1 MKNILYQVFNVP
13 FKNALRSINNT
24 LWALFIFAGTAHATV
39 SYSQNTNVT
48 IVSTSISTEQIISEI
63 ENQTDYLFVYDV
75 NEINL
80 NRKINI
86 NAKDKPVQNVL
97 KQIFSGTDITYA
109 IEGKNI
115 MLIKKKKQVSTS
127 KQKENT
133 VTGIV
138 KDSKGES
145 IIGANI
151 KVKGLTNG
159 TITDID
165 GKFSLNIP
173 ENSILQISYIGYIAQ
188 EIKVGTK
195 KNLTITLK
203 EDTETL
209 DEVIVIGYGTAKREN
224 LSGAISTVNSEVFES
239 RPIPNATLALQGE
252 IPGVVVTRNSGTP
265 GGDASIRIRDI
276 SSINGGQPLVLIDG
290 AEGDLSTINPSDIEN
305 ISVLKDGNAAI
316 YGARAADG
324 VILVTTKSGKRNQPL
339 KVSFDAYYAIK
350 KPALMKETVNL
361 LQYAEM
367 GLEITDGSWTPEYTK
382 EDLDKIAANSP
393 EVVPN
398 GIWGMYPKFYQYVDT
413 KKEVIGNGG
422 QQYYNVNLE
431 GGGNKYSYL
440 VSLGYQRETGLP
452 KYGHDTDKR
461 YYVKAKTDI
470 DLLKNLKF
478 DLNIGYDVSNR
489 LYSAIID
496 GRSGIVH
503 NLWEILSFWGRMW
516 APLYNPEGNY
526 YTFQYYHNP
535 IQALE
540 EFGDKNNVNT
550 NFTFNSKL
558 TWKIIDGLTL
568 SGQAIIKKNDKD
580 LDAFYKVVDTYDWDN
595 NMAWTFG
602 SPNYASRR
610 YESNIY
616 KNFTLILNYKKQINN
631 IHNFELMLGGANESS
646 NSTWYEAARQDFLQ
660 QEVPSLILGSPE
672 NQYSSGGGQAWTIN
686 SYFARLNYIL
696 LDKYILETN
705 FRADASSRFHPDYR
719 WGYFPGISL
728 AWRLNEE
735 QFIKKLNLFDNFKL
749 RTSYGS
755 MGNQSGIGLYDYI
768 PLIGISNS
776 YYPFGD
782 GNRASLAYVNGMV
795 SYSRTWETIKTF
807 DIGVDWAFLNNRLNA
822 SFDYFIK
829 NNDNML
835 IPIIYP
841 SVLGENA
848 PMTNNGKLKV
858 KGWELSLGWRDKI
871 KDFNYSIRASISDAR
886 NLVIEK
892 GGSDTYA
899 LGLNSTRQGYP
910 INSYFGYEFDG
921 IIQNEQDLEAYKEK
935 FSEGG
940 IPGNLR
946 IGDAKYKDLNGD
958 GKLSL
963 FGDDGNDGDVRY
975 LGDQNPRYNF
985 SLNFSCDY
993 KGFDFS
999 FFLQGVGK
1007 RTLFLEAEAS
1017 RPFSQWWFDPLEY
1030 WYGKTWTTERV
1041 DAKYPAI
1048 TVDQIRGSYNYAPSN
1063 NTKFNAAYIRMK
1075 NMQVGYSL
1083 PKSLLRKINIEKV
1096 RFYISGEDLF
1106 EIHNVPGGY
1115 DPENSGYYGS
1125 YPFTRVFSFGTNIV
1139 F

>member
-13 FKNALRSINNT
+13 LKNALRSINNT

-422 QQYYNVNLE
+422 QQYYN
-431 GGGNKYSYL
+431 
-440 VSLGYQRETGLP
+440 P
-452 KYGHDTDKR
+452 
-461 YYVKAKTDI
+461 
-470 DLLKNLKF
+470 
-478 DLNIGYDVSNR
+478 
-489 LYSAIID
+489 
-496 GRSGIVH
+496 
-503 NLWEILSFWGRMW
+503 
-516 APLYNPEGNY
+516 
-526 YTFQYYHNP
+526 
-535 IQALE
+535 
-540 EFGDKNNVNT
+540 
-550 NFTFNSKL
+550 
-558 TWKIIDGLTL
+558 
-568 SGQAIIKKNDKD
+568 
-580 LDAFYKVVDTYDWDN
+580 
-595 NMAWTFG
+595 
-602 SPNYASRR
+602 
-610 YESNIY
+610 
-616 KNFTLILNYKKQINN
+616 
-631 IHNFELMLGGANESS
+631 
-646 NSTWYEAARQDFLQ
+646 
-660 QEVPSLILGSPE
+660 
-672 NQYSSGGGQAWTIN
+672 
-686 SYFARLNYIL
+686 
-696 LDKYILETN
+696 
-705 FRADASSRFHPDYR
+705 
-719 WGYFPGISL
+719 
-728 AWRLNEE
+728 
-735 QFIKKLNLFDNFKL
+735 
-749 RTSYGS
+749 
-755 MGNQSGIGLYDYI
+755 
-768 PLIGISNS
+768 
-776 YYPFGD
+776 
-782 GNRASLAYVNGMV
+782 
-795 SYSRTWETIKTF
+795 
-807 DIGVDWAFLNNRLNA
+807 
-822 SFDYFIK
+822 
-829 NNDNML
+829 
-835 IPIIYP
+835 
-841 SVLGENA
+841 
-848 PMTNNGKLKV
+848 
-858 KGWELSLGWRDKI
+858 
-871 KDFNYSIRASISDAR
+871 
-886 NLVIEK
+886 
-892 GGSDTYA
+892 
-899 LGLNSTRQGYP
+899 
-910 INSYFGYEFDG
+910 
-921 IIQNEQDLEAYKEK
+921 
-935 FSEGG
+935 
-940 IPGNLR
+940 
-946 IGDAKYKDLNGD
+946 
-958 GKLSL
+958 
-963 FGDDGNDGDVRY
+963 
-975 LGDQNPRYNF
+975 
-985 SLNFSCDY
+985 
-993 KGFDFS
+993 
-999 FFLQGVGK
+999 
-1007 RTLFLEAEAS
+1007 
-1017 RPFSQWWFDPLEY
+1017 
-1030 WYGKTWTTERV
+1030 
-1041 DAKYPAI
+1041 
-1048 TVDQIRGSYNYAPSN
+1048 
-1063 NTKFNAAYIRMK
+1063 
-1075 NMQVGYSL
+1075 
-1083 PKSLLRKINIEKV
+1083 
-1096 RFYISGEDLF
+1096 
-1106 EIHNVPGGY
+1106 
-1115 DPENSGYYGS
+1115 
-1125 YPFTRVFSFGTNIV
+1125 
-1139 F
+1139 